1 MGNIAGSGGYYV
13 ASGVDTIYADEST
26 LTGSIGVVSGKF
38 VTTPMWNKIGITFK
52 DYRRGAMAGV
62 LSTSTPWTDPEREA
76 LQGWMNS
83 VYEVF
88 KKHVTDVRG
97 DRLKKPIDE
106 LAGGRVYT
114 GKQALD
120 LGLVDKIGSLN
131 DAIVHVADA
140 AKLGKDY
147 DVRVV
152 PEPKNFIQK
161 LMEDSGAG
169 QQDPAHVQTGASLV
183 ELARPM
189 LQQLDPNRVKT
200 VEGALRAMDLMRS
213 ENVILWMPESTR

>member
-1 MGNIAGSGGYYV
+1 
-13 ASGVDTIYADEST
+13 
-26 LTGSIGVVSGKF
+26 
-38 VTTPMWNKIGITFK
+38 MWNKVGINFK

-62 LSTSTPWTDPEREA
+62 LSGSTPWTDPERDA

-83 VYEVF
+83 VYDVF

-97 DRLKKPIDE
+97 DRLKKPIDD

-114 GKQALD
+114 GKQALE

-131 DAIVHVADA
+131 DAIAYA
-140 AKLGKDY
+140 AEQAKLGKDY

-161 LMEDSGAG
+161 IMEEGGAG
-169 QQDPAHVQTGASLV
+169 PQDTNHVRMTGSSFL

-189 LQQLDPNRVKT
+189 LQQLDPQRVKS

-213 ENVILWMPESTR
+213 ENVIMWMPEVAR